1 MGLDSMEAKGRLLHR
16 FRWQRGSTA
25 EEYRTTPAVP
35 IGGNQTFL
43 KETSSSSV
51 FTSEVARRLKFGDNS
66 GRRFRWH
73 FPSRTH
79 APKLSKVDACAISW
93 RRPDRMVRV
102 KWSMNQL
109 ASEAWLFR
117 WVHSFR

>member
-16 FRWQRGSTA
+16 FQWQRGSTA

-43 KETSSSSV
+43 EETSSSPV

-66 GRRFRWH
+66 DRRFRWH

-79 APKLSKVDACAISW
+79 APMLSKVDACLMGW

>member
-16 FRWQRGSTA
+16 FQWQRGSTA

-79 APKLSKVDACAISW
+79 APKLSEVDACAISL
-93 RRPDRMVRV
+93 RRPVRMVGV